1 MYYLLSL
8 LGGMLISV
16 MVVFN
21 GGLNARVGQTPALVI
36 IHAAGLIFTGLLML
50 IKREKPRLIRL
61 PLYLYSAGL
70 IGIATTVFNNT
81 AFGHISVSAMM
92 ALGLLGESISSLA
105 ADHFGLLGLPRRP
118 FRPQKLWGGLLALT
132 GIAFMWDDFKLIP
145 VVVSL
150 LAGVTVLVSRLING
164 QQSRHTGLLG
174 STLINYLTGLIGS
187 LILLAF
193 TGGAPS
199 FSQAMGGPAYIY
211 LGGAMG
217 GVIILLSSFCVGKIP
232 SFYMT
237 LAFFVG
243 QVFAGLLLDMAL
255 AQTFPVS
262 SLIGGLF
269 VLAGL
274 TVNLML
280 DRAQKEQAS
289 PPALKQRG

>member
-21 GGLNARVGQTPALVI
+21 GGLNARVGQMPALVI
-36 IHAAGLIFTGLLML
+36 IHTAGLVFTGLLML
-50 IKREKPRLIRL
+50 IKREKLRLKRL

-92 ALGLLGESISSLA
+92 ALALLGESISSLA
-105 ADHFGLLGLPRRP
+105 ADHFGLLGLPKRP
-118 FRPQKLWGGLLALT
+118 FRPQKLWGGLLALI
-132 GIAFMWDDFKLIP
+132 GIVFMWDDFKLIP

-164 QQSRHTGLLG
+164 QQSKHTGLLG

-187 LILLAF
+187 LILLTF
-193 TGGAPS
+193 TGSAPS

-211 LGGAMG
+211 LGGVMG
-217 GVIILLSSFCVGKIP
+217 GVIVLLSSFCVGKIP

-255 AQTFPVS
+255 AQTFPVN

-274 TVNLML
+274 TVNLTL
-280 DRAQKEQAS
+280 DRAYERKA
-289 PPALKQRG
+289 AKV

>member
-21 GGLNARVGQTPALVI
+21 GGLNARVGQMPALVI
-36 IHAAGLIFTGLLML
+36 IHTAGLVFTGLLML
-50 IKREKPRLIRL
+50 IKREKLRLKRL

-92 ALGLLGESISSLA
+92 ALALLGESISSLA
-105 ADHFGLLGLPRRP
+105 ADHFGLLGLPKRP
-118 FRPQKLWGGLLALT
+118 FRPQKLWGGLLALI
-132 GIAFMWDDFKLIP
+132 GIVFMWDDFKLIP

-164 QQSRHTGLLG
+164 QQSKHTGLLG

-187 LILLAF
+187 LILLTF
-193 TGGAPS
+193 TGRAPS

-211 LGGAMG
+211 LGGVMG
-217 GVIILLSSFCVGKIP
+217 GVIVLLSSFCVGKIP

-255 AQTFPVS
+255 AQTFPVN

-274 TVNLML
+274 TVNLAL
-280 DRAQKEQAS
+280 DRAYEKKA
-289 PPALKQRG
+289 AWI